1 MRKQPCPSPSRAL
14 MKQFFVGGNWKLN
27 GNSALLKEFACNK
40 NFLETVE
47 NACEAIEVVICPS
60 FPYLI
65 CGKESFAGSSVSI
78 GAQNCHSAPSGAF
91 TGEVS
96 IPMLKDISIEW
107 VILGHSERRSIFG
120 ESNEMIAEK
129 VKAALSSNLRVI
141 FCIGESEIER
151 EGGETEKV
159 IEGQLE
165 KSLPFLKELNGV
177 DCGRLVIAYEP
188 VWAIGTGKVATP
200 HQAQLTHHHIRKF
213 LSSRLS
219 PEQASNFRII
229 YGGSVTS
236 GSAAE
241 LAKQD
246 DIDGFLVGGAS
257 LKVEEFTKIIKS
269 I

>member
-1 MRKQPCPSPSRAL
+1 
-14 MKQFFVGGNWKLN
+14 MKRFFVGGNWKLN
-27 GNSALLKEFACNK
+27 GNLALLKEFACNK
-40 NFLETVE
+40 NFLETAE
-47 NACEAIEVVICPS
+47 NSCEAIEILICPP

-65 CGKESFAGSSVSI
+65 TGKESFAGSPVSI
-78 GAQNCHSAPSGAF
+78 GAQNCHSAASGAF

-96 IPMLKDISIEW
+96 LQMLKDISVEW

-120 ESNEMIAEK
+120 ENDEMISQK
-129 VKAALSSNLRVI
+129 VKAALESNVRVI
-141 FCIGESEIER
+141 LCIGEKESER
-151 EGGETEKV
+151 EGGETEKI

-165 KSLPFLKELNGV
+165 RCLPHLEGLKGI
-177 DCGRLVIAYEP
+177 DCDRLVIAYEP

-200 HQAQLTHHHIRKF
+200 QLAQQTHSHIRKF
-213 LSSRLS
+213 LAARLS
-219 PEQASNFRII
+219 PEQASAFRII